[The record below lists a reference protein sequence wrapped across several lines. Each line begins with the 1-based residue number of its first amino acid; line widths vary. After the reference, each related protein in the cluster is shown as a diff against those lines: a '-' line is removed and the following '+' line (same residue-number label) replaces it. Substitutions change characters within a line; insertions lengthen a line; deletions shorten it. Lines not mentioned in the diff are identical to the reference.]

1 MGITY
6 LAASAQIDDVVGALD
21 RDGVVILTE
30 LLPAE
35 SLDQLRQDVGA
46 VLGITP
52 NCEGH
57 FWGKN
62 TTRSGGLAKKSRIA
76 RDMILHPTVLG
87 AANEVLGPFCDRI
100 QLNLTQAIQIH
111 PGERAQVLHKDD
123 EVFPLAGTGMECI
136 VNALWAVDD
145 FTRENGATQLVVGS
159 HKTPLQSD
167 EERFPDP
174 STISY
179 AEMPAGS
186 VLLYRA
192 SLLHSGGA
200 NVSDKPRTG
209 VAIGYSLGWLR
220 QAENQYLAYPP
231 EVAREM
237 PPELQALIGYEIHR
251 PNLGWYEGQ
260 SPKVVLEG
268 KQGQALATQDHIRP
282 EVKEMLA
289 QLYDAA

>member
-6 LAASAQIDDVVGALD
+6 LPSSARTEEVVSVLD
-21 RDGVVILTE
+21 RDGVVILTG
-30 LLPAE
+30 LVSGNAL
-35 SLDQLRQDVGA
+35 STLQSDIGA
-46 VLGITP
+46 VLDKTP
-52 NCEGH
+52 NGEGH

-62 TTRSGGLAKKSRIA
+62 TKRSGGLAKKSRIA
-76 RDMILHPTVLG
+76 QDMILHPTVLG
-87 AANEVLGPFCDRI
+87 AAKSVLEPFCDRI
-100 QLNLTQAIQIH
+100 QLNLTQAIRIL

-123 EVFPLAGTGMECI
+123 EVFPLAGSGMELI

-145 FTRENGATQLVVGS
+145 FTRENGATQLVPGS
-159 HKTPLQSD
+159 HKTALSSD
-167 EERFPDP
+167 ADRFPDP
-174 STISY
+174 ATISH

-192 SLLHSGGA
+192 SLLHGGGENA
-200 NVSDKPRTG
+200 SDKPRTG

-220 QAENQYLAYPP
+220 QAENQYLNYPP
-231 EVAREM
+231 EVARDM
-237 PPELQALIGYEIHR
+237 PPELQDLIGYEIHR

-268 KQGQALATQDHIRP
+268 RQEQAMAMQDHLRP